1 MSTIS
6 MFNSRLLSTPH
17 CHILLHLP
25 CSPVPHLPLCLPHVP
40 HIPHLLSHLVS
51 EVMKLKKPTAM
62 VLFNGGAMSLG
73 PLKDSLS
80 AIVAANYGGEMGAIA
95 LADVLFGHHNP
106 TAKLAATW

>member
-1 MSTIS
+1 
-6 MFNSRLLSTPH
+6 
-17 CHILLHLP
+17 
-25 CSPVPHLPLCLPHVP
+25 LCLPHIP
-40 HIPHLLSHLVS
+40 HIPHISHLLSHLVS